1 MEGELYVDSGTGIAV
16 DPLPWLAGR
25 PWGGSYACLLVRLTP
40 RPGTSPR
47 AELQDENCGEGE
59 AEGCVACQLV
69 EDCTVYC
76 AALPCLQPSPAA
88 RLAVRGLCPASQ
100 LDRTYSLT
108 VDRSLVSCTVQC

>member
-1 MEGELYVDSGTGIAV
+1 MEHWDAPCSEG
-16 DPLPWLAGR
+16 
-25 PWGGSYACLLVRLTP
+25 
-40 RPGTSPR
+40 
-47 AELQDENCGEGE
+47 GEGE

-69 EDCTVYC
+69 VDCIVYC

-108 VDRSLVSCTVQC
+108 VDRSLVACTAQC